1 MNKWVTGRIIKVKK
15 WTESL
20 FSIILNASI
29 MPFTAGQFAKLS
41 FKDEIKTQ
49 RAYSYVNAPNN
60 KDLEFYVVLVPQG
73 KITYRLSNLMPN
85 DEILITR
92 ESSGFFTLSEIPECR
107 DLWMLATGT
116 AIGPYLSILQDNN
129 NKIKKIKNII
139 LIHAVRHI
147 NELNYSTLIKKIKK
161 DYNGRLYIY
170 TIVSREKD
178 KNSLM
183 GRIPDLIE
191 KKILENR
198 IGLKINSAFS
208 HVMLCGNPNMVRD
221 TQKILIEKRNMR
233 KNFRRNPGHIT
244 SENYW

>member
-15 WTESL
+15 WTKKL
-20 FSIILNASI
+20 FSIVLNAPI

-41 FKDEIKTQ
+41 FKDETKIQ

-60 KDLEFYVVLVPQG
+60 KDLEFYIVLVPLG

-85 DEILITR
+85 DEILITK
-92 ESSGFFTLSEIPECR
+92 ESSGFFTLSEIPKCR

-139 LIHAVRHI
+139 LIHAVRYM
-147 NELNYSTLIKKIKK
+147 NELNYNTLITKIKK
-161 DYNGRLYIY
+161 DYNGKLY
-170 TIVSREKD
+170 THNIVSREQY

-183 GRIPDLIE
+183 GRIPNLIE
-191 KKILENR
+191 NNMLEDRVGLR
-198 IGLKINSAFS
+198 IDSNFS
-208 HVMLCGNPNMVRD
+208 HIMLCGNPNMVRD
-221 TQKILIEKRNMR
+221 TQKILIEKKDMR
-233 KNFRRNPGHIT
+233 KHFRRNAGHIT